1 MIVSGVTPTFKE
13 NVIAF
18 TEALG
23 PDHPTFIV
31 SLSAVPWPT
40 PEARSEFLEGIGA
53 GEARGEEA

>member
-31 SLSAVPWPT
+31 SLSAVPWPNT
-40 PEARSEFLEGIGA
+40 EARSEFLEGLMGGDSSGA
-53 GEARGEEA
+53 EA